1 MLGQKGFGRE
11 TYLCTPRGTPG
22 GIEGNYPYVVGG
34 TLFEAI
40 GQLIARSGHCFAV
53 HHLAS
58 TRGGADKYTIPR
70 SVRNRVPANAR
81 AQPYIFSAIYR
92 CGDNRAIRLGQKSF
106 GRETYFFAPRGTPG
120 AIEGN
125 YTYEIGRASWWDRG
139 GTYG

>member
-1 MLGQKGFGRE
+1 MFTAPTEIYADGR
-11 TYLCTPRGTPG
+11 TLSLHDALPICN
-22 GIEGNYPYVVGG
+22 EGNYPYVVGG

-106 GRETYFFAPRGTPG
+106 GREPYLDRKTVV
-120 AIEGN
+120 EGKRVAVR
-125 YTYEIGRASWWDRG
+125 YKFG
-139 GTYG
+139 